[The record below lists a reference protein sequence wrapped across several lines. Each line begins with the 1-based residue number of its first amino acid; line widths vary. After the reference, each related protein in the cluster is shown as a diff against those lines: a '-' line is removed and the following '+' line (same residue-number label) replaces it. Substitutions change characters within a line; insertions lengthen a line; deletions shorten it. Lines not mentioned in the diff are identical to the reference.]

1 MESNPKS
8 DDEVTAI
15 EIEIPESGIEKSP
28 KNSDLAEELGS
39 SATAFLTNEQP
50 TTSKLAGS
58 YSGYGEVPKSPFS

>member
-28 KNSDLAEELGS
+28 KKSDLAEELGS

-58 YSGYGEVPKSPFS
+58 YSGYGEVPKIPFS